1 MALSRRSGRRFEANI
16 WPGFVDAMTA
26 LLLVLIFV
34 LTIFMVVQ
42 SIQTETITGQESQLD
57 RLSRE
62 LDQLA
67 VALGT
72 EQQRSFELEEDLAE
86 LGLELQETETNEEF
100 QARLIDTL
108 STEIERR
115 NNVIAQARTAIS
127 DYEAQVAVLLA
138 DRATDQQRIGDLEGE
153 VDALDDQRSALELA
167 LAAARQE
174 VDAGVEAARLAAA
187 RREALEAL
195 VADLRRETEDTAAQ
209 LELTEAKRAALAENL
224 AETQTAL
231 SEEEAA
237 RLAEVAAAEALRER
251 LRNSDAELTA
261 MTLSLEAQ
269 RKEAEDTLTLLAA
282 AREARDD
289 LEAQLAAA
297 LLQGQ
302 ENVGAL
308 DTAEAALE
316 ALRAELDRAGESQDD
331 LRDKLAAA
339 LAARAVAEAGA
350 EALLSETERQARLL
364 AQARGQITEMEEVS
378 TADQRRLA
386 LLNAQLTGLQ
396 DELGKLQALLD
407 DAEARDSASQIQ
419 LENLGGRLNAAL
431 AQAASEARRAEAEA
445 LRAAQLEAAERARVE
460 AEKKELENYRSEFF
474 GLLKD
479 LLGDQEGVRVV
490 GDRFVFSS
498 EVLFASG
505 SAVLSTE
512 GRGEI
517 AKIAQLLQD
526 VAAIIPPEINW
537 VIRVDG
543 HTDNIPIS
551 GGSYQDNWELSQAR
565 ALSVVRFMV
574 DAFGFPPQRLAATGF
589 GEYQP
594 VDPRDTPEARARNR
608 RIELKLTER

>member
-209 LELTEAKRAALAENL
+209 LELTQAQRAALAENL

-396 DELGKLQALLD
+396 DQLGNLQALLD

-445 LRAAQLEAAERARVE
+445 LRAAQLESAERARVE

>member
-72 EQQRSFELEEDLAE
+72 EQQRSFALEEDLAE
-86 LGLELQETETNEEF
+86 LGLELQEAETNEEF

-115 NNVIAQARTAIS
+115 NSVIAQARSAIS
-127 DYEAQVAVLLA
+127 DYEAQVAALLA
-138 DRATDQQRIGDLEGE
+138 DRASDQQRIGDLEGE
-153 VDALDDQRSALELA
+153 VDALDDRRDALELA

-174 VDAGVEAARLAAA
+174 VDAGEEAARLAAA

-195 VADLRRETEDTAAQ
+195 VADLRRETEDTAVQ
-209 LELTEAKRAALAENL
+209 LELTEAQRAALAEDL

-269 RKEAEDTLTLLAA
+269 RKEAEETLTLLAA

-302 ENVGAL
+302 ENAGAL

-316 ALRAELDRAGESQDD
+316 ALRAELDRAGESQED

-396 DELGKLQALLD
+396 DQLGNLQALLD
-407 DAEARDSASQIQ
+407 DAEARDSAAQIQ

-431 AQAASEARRAEAEA
+431 AQAATEAKRAKAEA